1 MRQRG
6 TGWVLPPLGLNGMP
20 PDPGARLSQDSVSTA
35 SDPTLDDDEDATRLL
50 TDEWI
55 AEQDIESVPLDTLS
69 HEQDHPRRNSSMRA
83 ITHPSRFSPLRGLL
97 VMVSVILGM
106 LLLVM
111 TIPWF
116 AGSDRKL
123 SANRPHRINRP
134 LYKAHS

>member
-1 MRQRG
+1 
-6 TGWVLPPLGLNGMP
+6 MP

-97 VMVSVILGM
+97 VGQCDPWNATTCHDNS
-106 LLLVM
+106 LVR
-111 TIPWF
+111 WQR
-116 AGSDRKL
+116 S
-123 SANRPHRINRP
+123 
-134 LYKAHS
+134 KAFCKQAASN

>member
-1 MRQRG
+1 
-6 TGWVLPPLGLNGMP
+6 MP

-35 SDPTLDDDEDATRLL
+35 SDPTLDDDEDASRLL

-69 HEQDHPRRNSSMRA
+69 HGQDHSQRNSNMRA
-83 ITHPSRFSPLRGLL
+83 ITHPLSFSPLRGLL